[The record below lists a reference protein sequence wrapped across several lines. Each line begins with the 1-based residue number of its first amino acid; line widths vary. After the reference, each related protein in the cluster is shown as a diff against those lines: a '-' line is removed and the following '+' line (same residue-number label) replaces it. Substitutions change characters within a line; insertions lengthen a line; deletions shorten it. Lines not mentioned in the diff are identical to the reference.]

1 MSAVLAPC
9 ALVEK
14 PSEKSARLP
23 VVAPAVPVTS
33 RVAAAITCSFRFKT
47 TSRTQY
53 RTLYGM
59 STLMAPS
66 QTATRSRL
74 SPDQVAA
81 AALEL
86 LDRDG
91 LEALSMRRLAEQL
104 GVGTMT
110 LYGYFRS
117 KDELL
122 DAVVDAAVAER
133 APFSFEGTWKEQIRR
148 LMQGSRRNLGRHP
161 GLVKVRADRPVL
173 QPEALRFAETGVTI
187 LRRAGFGRT
196 DAARAF
202 RLLFTYVFGYVSFSP
217 DETADQ
223 ARRDSLAATVA
234 LPPDEYPTL
243 RETSAELA
251 DAMAGEETFDFG
263 LDRIIDGLEARLA
276 NGA

>member
-1 MSAVLAPC
+1 MSAVLAPRLC
-9 ALVEK
+9 VEK

-23 VVAPAVPVTS
+23 VVASAVPVAS
-33 RVAAAITCSFRFKT
+33 RVAAAMTCSLRFKR
-47 TSRTQY
+47 TSPYTVPYTVREIT
-53 RTLYGM
+53 RM
-59 STLMAPS
+59 PPS

-74 SPDQVAA
+74 SPHQVAA

-91 LEALSMRRLAEQL
+91 LEALSMRRLADKL

-133 APFSFEGTWKEQIRR
+133 EPFSFEGTWQEQIRR

-173 QPEALRFAETGVTI
+173 QPEALRFAETG
-187 LRRAGFGRT
+187 
-196 DAARAF
+196 
-202 RLLFTYVFGYVSFSP
+202 
-217 DETADQ
+217 
-223 ARRDSLAATVA
+223 
-234 LPPDEYPTL
+234 
-243 RETSAELA
+243 
-251 DAMAGEETFDFG
+251 M
-263 LDRIIDGLEARLA
+263 
-276 NGA
+276 

>member
-1 MSAVLAPC
+1 
-9 ALVEK
+9 
-14 PSEKSARLP
+14 
-23 VVAPAVPVTS
+23 VAIP
-33 RVAAAITCSFRFKT
+33 
-47 TSRTQY
+47 
-53 RTLYGM
+53 
-59 STLMAPS
+59 
-66 QTATRSRL
+66 QTATRAKL
-74 SPDQVAA
+74 SSEQVAA

-133 APFSFEGTWKEQIRR
+133 EPFAFEGTWQEQIRR
-148 LMQGSRRNLGRHP
+148 LMQGSRRSLGRHP

-173 QPEALRFAETGVTI
+173 RPEALRFAETGMTI
-187 LRRAGFGRT
+187 LRRAGLSRG
-196 DAARAF
+196 DAARSF

-217 DETADQ
+217 DEAAEQ
-223 ARRDSLAATVA
+223 SRRDSLAATAA

-243 RETSAELA
+243 RDAGAELA
-251 DAMAGEETFDFG
+251 GAMAGQETFDFG
-263 LDRIIDGLEARLA
+263 LDRIIDGLETHLRARD
-276 NGA
+276 

>member
-1 MSAVLAPC
+1 MP
-9 ALVEK
+9 
-14 PSEKSARLP
+14 RLP
-23 VVAPAVPVTS
+23 AP
-33 RVAAAITCSFRFKT
+33 
-47 TSRTQY
+47 
-53 RTLYGM
+53 
-59 STLMAPS
+59 
-66 QTATRSRL
+66 QTASRSRL
-74 SPDQVAA
+74 SREQVAS

-91 LEALSMRRLAEQL
+91 LEALSMRRLADHL

-122 DAVVDAAVAER
+122 DAVIDAAVAER
-133 APFSFEGTWKEQIRR
+133 EPLSFDGTWQEQIRR

-173 QPEALRFAETGVTI
+173 QPEALRFAETGMAI

-217 DETADQ
+217 DETADE
-223 ARRDSLAATVA
+223 ARRESRAATAA
-234 LPPDEYPTL
+234 LPADEYPTL
-243 RETSAELA
+243 SESSEELA

-263 LDRIIDGLEARLA
+263 LDRIIDGLETRLRSRA
-276 NGA
+276 